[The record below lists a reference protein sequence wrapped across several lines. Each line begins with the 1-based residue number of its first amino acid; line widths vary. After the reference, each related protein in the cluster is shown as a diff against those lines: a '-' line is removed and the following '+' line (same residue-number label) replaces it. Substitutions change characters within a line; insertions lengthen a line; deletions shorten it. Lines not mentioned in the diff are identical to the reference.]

1 MRVNAQRKE
10 FSAERQYRLRQN
22 GRSEGGWAGAR
33 TRNGGFEGLAPA
45 VDTSGVTNAE
55 ILQAIKELGQ
65 AVGGGSQAPEGQPA
79 EVSEEESQDV
89 RMEIAMMVR
98 AIARAKGELAS
109 IKHPNAEDDR
119 ILAASNE
126 LDAIVEAT
134 ESATNQILEANE
146 AIETEINAIAK
157 THHDDEQVMLL
168 VDKVAEQSIRIL
180 EASNFQ
186 DITGQRVTKVVKTI
200 RFIEERILAMI
211 DIWGVQAFA
220 ELPVPEVSVTKEG
233 EDLMN
238 GPQLGN
244 SGISQD
250 EIDALFD

>member
-1 MRVNAQRKE
+1 MSGNAQVKE
-10 FSAERQYRLRQN
+10 FSAERQYRLRQSGALSDGWSGKN
-22 GRSEGGWAGAR
+22 GAGSAL
-33 TRNGGFEGLAPA
+33 GLVP
-45 VDTSGVTNAE
+45 DSSGVTNAE
-55 ILQAIKELGQ
+55 ILQAIQDLAQVAG
-65 AVGGGSQAPEGQPA
+65 AGAGLSGGARAEIPED
-79 EVSEEESQDV
+79 ESQDV

-98 AIARAKGELAS
+98 AIARAKAELAA
-109 IKHPNAEDDR
+109 IKHPDSDDDR
-119 ILAASNE
+119 IHAASNE

-168 VDKVAEQSIRIL
+168 VDKIADQSIRIL
-180 EASNFQ
+180 ESCNFQ

-220 ELPVPEVSVTKEG
+220 ELPVPDVSVGKDG
-233 EDLMN
+233 DDLMN